1 MRHDYRLEG
10 FAFCLR
16 PVRLEDAEFIVEVR
30 TSDPERTRYLH
41 PIARDVDRQRE
52 WLESYFDRENDYYWV
67 VERRETARREGL
79 ISIYDIDPTER
90 IGQWGRWV
98 TRPNSLAAAESALLA
113 YRAAFDVLNLESV
126 YVLTVAENSRALS
139 LQDRCGLRRVG
150 VLKGKFH
157 LAGRAHDLVK
167 HVCDRKDW
175 PEVRR
180 RLEALALIVAQRLRE
195 PLGSES
201 RPPRC

>member
-1 MRHDYRLEG
+1 LGHSGDAIMRHDCRLEG

-16 PVRLEDAEFIVEVR
+16 PVRLEDAEFIVEMR

-41 PIARDVDRQRE
+41 PIPRDVDRQRE

-90 IGQWGRWV
+90 IGQSGRWV
-98 TRPNSLAAAESALLA
+98 ICPNSLAAAESMLLA

-126 YVLTVAENSRALS
+126 YLLTVDENSHALS
-139 LQDRCGLRRVG
+139 FHDRYGLRRAG
-150 VLKGKFH
+150 VVKDKFH
-157 LAGRAHDLVK
+157 LAGRAHDLVR

-180 RLEALALIVAQRLRE
+180 RLESFALIAARRLRQ
-195 PLGSES
+195 PL
-201 RPPRC
+201 